1 MLNHSINLPLH
12 NNDIQGSI
20 AVQLRHLGWK
30 KHLIDCSINLAPTY
44 TIKTWSLM
52 LWQWDLST
60 RHCWVIPIIKKTDPY
75 RRPWRRLHTSLSV
88 DHLDHFTWPSSPS
101 CTSTLMTWHLSDVK
115 KAQNKMIDPN
125 NLSCAF
131 FPFRKGTYF
140 LVKDTV
146 INGSHSP
153 ISREP
158 FTLSIDRFTPLVTE
172 MSLSSTKIDS
182 YRSGLGDG
190 GEREPCV
197 CLKIAQL
204 RGLPRTLP
212 SFFSRRVFV
221 RIPSLDCLALFF
233 CFSMLLEAISSNQP
247 FSSVIRNAS

>member
-1 MLNHSINLPLH
+1 
-12 NNDIQGSI
+12 
-20 AVQLRHLGWK
+20 
-30 KHLIDCSINLAPTY
+30 
-44 TIKTWSLM
+44 
-52 LWQWDLST
+52 
-60 RHCWVIPIIKKTDPY
+60 
-75 RRPWRRLHTSLSV
+75 
-88 DHLDHFTWPSSPS
+88 
-101 CTSTLMTWHLSDVK
+101 
-115 KAQNKMIDPN
+115 MIDPN
-125 NLSCAF
+125 NLQCAF
-131 FPFRKGTYF
+131 FPFKKGTYF

-158 FTLSIDRFTPLVTE
+158 FTFSIDRFTPLVTE

-247 FSSVIRNAS
+247 FSSVIRNASQLSTEQVTTFDFRRITICYEASLLSSIVLSSQITIATEAIRYSHC